1 MANMIIPITLI
12 YIEILNIY
20 YDYSYYDYSDKWHFY
35 NVAVLHSC

>member
-20 YDYSYYDYSDKWHFY
+20 YDYSFIFSDK
-35 NVAVLHSC
+35 

>member
-20 YDYSYYDYSDKWHFY
+20 YDDSFIFSGKYRFY

>member
-20 YDYSYYDYSDKWHFY
+20 YDDSYYDYSDK
-35 NVAVLHSC
+35 

>member
-20 YDYSYYDYSDKWHFY
+20 YDYSYYDSDK
-35 NVAVLHSC
+35 